1 MSISAAV
8 AGMTART
15 AASAEA
21 TFEAVF
27 ADSYHRVVGLVAA
40 VTGDEGRAEDAA
52 QEAFARAYQR
62 WGRVGRLDRP
72 DLWVARVAS
81 RIAIDQWRRRR
92 RETGLDGADRVH
104 VPDDVQRLWVR
115 WQLDRLSPMQRAS
128 ILLHCWEGRPVA
140 EVATLLGRSQATV
153 RTHLL
158 IGRRRFRGFVHEEES
173 R

>member
-8 AGMTART
+8 AGMSTGT
-15 AASAEA
+15 AEA
-21 TFEAVF
+21 VFEAVF
-27 ADSYHRVVGLVAA
+27 TDAYHRVVGLVAA
-40 VTGDEGRAEDAA
+40 VTGDEGLAEDAA

-62 WGRVGRLDRP
+62 WSRVGRLDRP

-81 RIAIDQWRRRR
+81 RIAIDQWRKRR
-92 RETGLDGADRVH
+92 RETALDGADRVTI
-104 VPDDVQRLWVR
+104 PDEVQRLWVQ
-115 WQLDRLSPMQRAS
+115 WQLERLSPMQRAS

-140 EVATLLGRSQATV
+140 EVASLLGRSQATV

-158 IGRRRFRGFVHEEES
+158 MGRRRFRGFVHEEEV

>member
-1 MSISAAV
+1 MST
-8 AGMTART
+8 GTA
-15 AASAEA
+15 EV

-27 ADSYHRVVGLVAA
+27 TDAYHRVVGLVAA
-40 VTGDEGRAEDAA
+40 VTGDQGLAEDAA
-52 QEAFARAYQR
+52 QEGFARAYQR
-62 WGRVGRLDRP
+62 WSRVGRLDRP

-92 RETGLDGADRVH
+92 RETALDDTDRVTI
-104 VPDDVQRLWVR
+104 PDDVQRLWVQ
-115 WQLDRLSPMQRAS
+115 WQLERLSPMQRAS

-158 IGRRRFRGFVHEEES
+158 MGRRRFRGFVHEEES

>member
-1 MSISAAV
+1 MSITAAV
-8 AGMTART
+8 AGMSSGT
-15 AASAEA
+15 AEA

-27 ADSYHRVVGLVAA
+27 ADAYHRVVGLVAA
-40 VTGDEGRAEDAA
+40 VTGDQGLAEDAA
-52 QEAFARAYQR
+52 QEGFARAYQR
-62 WGRVGRLDRP
+62 WSRVGRLDRP

-92 RETGLDGADRVH
+92 RETALDGADRVTI
-104 VPDDVQRLWVR
+104 PDDVQRLWVR
-115 WQLDRLSPMQRAS
+115 WQLERLSPMQRAS

-158 IGRRRFRGFVHEEES
+158 MGRRRFRGFVHEDES

>member
-8 AGMTART
+8 AMKTGTVE
-15 AASAEA
+15 AA
-21 TFEAVF
+21 FEAVF

-81 RIAIDQWRRRR
+81 RIAIDQGRRRR
-92 RETGLDGADRVH
+92 RETRLDRAEPAH
-104 VPDDVQRLWVR
+104 VPAD
-115 WQLDRLSPMQRAS
+115 A
-128 ILLHCWEGRPVA
+128 
-140 EVATLLGRSQATV
+140 
-153 RTHLL
+153 
-158 IGRRRFRGFVHEEES
+158 
-173 R
+173 

>member
-1 MSISAAV
+1 MSVSAAV
-8 AGMTART
+8 AGLQAG
-15 AASAEA
+15 AAEA
-21 TFEAVF
+21 IFESVF
-27 ADSYHRVVGLVAA
+27 ADAYHRVVGLVAA
-40 VTGDEGRAEDAA
+40 VTGDEGLAEDAA

-81 RIAIDQWRRRR
+81 RVAIDQWRKRR

-104 VPDDVQRLWVR
+104 VPDDVQRLWVQY
-115 WQLDRLSPMQRAS
+115 QLERLSPMQRAS

-158 IGRRRFRGFVHEEES
+158 VGRRRFRGFVREEDS
-173 R
+173 K

>member
-8 AGMTART
+8 AGTST
-15 AASAEA
+15 GTAEA
-21 TFEAVF
+21 TFESVF
-27 ADSYHRVVGLVAA
+27 ADAYHRVVGLVAA
-40 VTGDEGRAEDAA
+40 VTGDQGLAEDAA
-52 QEAFARAYQR
+52 QEGFARAYQR
-62 WGRVGRLDRP
+62 WSRVGRLDRP

-92 RETGLDGADRVH
+92 RETALDGTDRVTI
-104 VPDDVQRLWVR
+104 PDDVQRLWVR
-115 WQLDRLSPMQRAS
+115 WQLERLSPMQRAS

-158 IGRRRFRGFVHEEES
+158 MGRRRFRGFVHEEES

>member
-8 AGMTART
+8 AGMSTGT
-15 AASAEA
+15 AEA
-21 TFEAVF
+21 VFEAVF
-27 ADSYHRVVGLVAA
+27 TDAYHRVVGLVAA
-40 VTGDEGRAEDAA
+40 VTGDEGLAEDAA

-62 WGRVGRLDRP
+62 WSRVGRLDRP

-92 RETGLDGADRVH
+92 RETALDGADRVTI
-104 VPDDVQRLWVR
+104 PDDVQRLWVQ
-115 WQLDRLSPMQRAS
+115 WQLERLSPMQRAS

-158 IGRRRFRGFVHEEES
+158 MGRRRFRGFVHEEES

>member
-1 MSISAAV
+1 MSITATV
-8 AGMTART
+8 AGMSSGA
-15 AASAEA
+15 AEA

-27 ADSYHRVVGLVAA
+27 ADAYHRVVGLVAA
-40 VTGDEGRAEDAA
+40 VTGDQGLAEDAA

-62 WGRVGRLDRP
+62 WSRVGRLDRP

-92 RETGLDGADRVH
+92 RETALDGTDRVTI
-104 VPDDVQRLWVR
+104 PDDVQRLWVR
-115 WQLDRLSPMQRAS
+115 WQLERLSPMQRAT

-158 IGRRRFRGFVHEEES
+158 MGRRRFRGFVREEES

>member
-8 AGMTART
+8 AGISTGT
-15 AASAEA
+15 AEA
-21 TFEAVF
+21 AFEAVF
-27 ADSYHRVVGLVAA
+27 TDAYHRVVGLVAA
-40 VTGDEGRAEDAA
+40 VTGDQGLAEDAA

-62 WGRVGRLDRP
+62 WSRVGRLDRP

-81 RIAIDQWRRRR
+81 RVAIDQWRRRR
-92 RETGLDGADRVH
+92 RETALDGADRVTI
-104 VPDDVQRLWVR
+104 PDDVQRLWVR
-115 WQLDRLSPMQRAS
+115 WQLERLSPMQRAS

-140 EVATLLGRSQATV
+140 EVASLLGRSQATV

-158 IGRRRFRGFVHEEES
+158 MGRRRFRGFVHEEES

>member
-8 AGMTART
+8 AGMNAGT
-15 AASAEA
+15 AEA

-27 ADSYHRVVGLVAA
+27 SDAYHRVVGLVAA
-40 VTGDEGRAEDAA
+40 VTGDEGLAEDAA

-81 RIAIDQWRRRR
+81 RIAIDQWRKRR
-92 RETGLDGADRVH
+92 RETELDGTDPIH
-104 VPDDVQRLWVR
+104 VPDDVQRLWVQ
-115 WQLDRLSPMQRAS
+115 WQLERLSPMQRAS

-158 IGRRRFRGFVHEEES
+158 IGRRRFRGFVHEEE
-173 R
+173 RP

>member
-8 AGMTART
+8 AGFSTGT
-15 AASAEA
+15 AEA
-21 TFEAVF
+21 AFEAVF
-27 ADSYHRVVGLVAA
+27 TDSYHRVVGLVAA
-40 VTGDEGRAEDAA
+40 VTGDQGLAEDAA

-62 WGRVGRLDRP
+62 WSRVGRLDRP

-81 RIAIDQWRRRR
+81 RVAIDQWRRRR
-92 RETGLDGADRVH
+92 RETALDGADRVSI
-104 VPDDVQRLWVR
+104 PDDVQRLWVR
-115 WQLDRLSPMQRAS
+115 WQLERLSPMQRAS

-140 EVATLLGRSQATV
+140 EVASLLGRSQATV

-158 IGRRRFRGFVHEEES
+158 MGRRRFRGFVHEEES

>member
-8 AGMTART
+8 AGMSTAT
-15 AASAEA
+15 AEV

-27 ADSYHRVVGLVAA
+27 TDAYHRVVGLVAA
-40 VTGDEGRAEDAA
+40 VTGDEGLAEDAA

-62 WGRVGRLDRP
+62 WSRVGRLDRP

-81 RIAIDQWRRRR
+81 RIAIDQWRKRR
-92 RETGLDGADRVH
+92 RETALEGADRVTI
-104 VPDDVQRLWVR
+104 PDDVQRLWVQ
-115 WQLDRLSPMQRAS
+115 WHLERLSPMQRAS

-140 EVATLLGRSQATV
+140 EVASLLGRSQATV

-158 IGRRRFRGFVHEEES
+158 MGRRKFRSLVREEEAQ
-173 R
+173 

>member
-8 AGMTART
+8 AGVSTGT
-15 AASAEA
+15 AEA
-21 TFEAVF
+21 VFEAVF
-27 ADSYHRVVGLVAA
+27 TDAYHRVVGLVAA
-40 VTGDEGRAEDAA
+40 VTGDQGLAEDAA

-62 WGRVGRLDRP
+62 WSRVGRLDRP

-81 RIAIDQWRRRR
+81 RVAIDQWRKRR
-92 RETGLDGADRVH
+92 RETDLDGADRVTI
-104 VPDDVQRLWVR
+104 PDDVQRLWVR
-115 WQLDRLSPMQRAS
+115 WQLERLSPMQRAS

-140 EVATLLGRSQATV
+140 EVASLLGRSQATV

-158 IGRRRFRGFVHEEES
+158 MGRRRFRGFVHEEES

>member
-8 AGMTART
+8 VGMSTGT
-15 AASAEA
+15 AEA
-21 TFEAVF
+21 AFETVF

-40 VTGDEGRAEDAA
+40 VTGDEGLAEDAA

-81 RIAIDQWRRRR
+81 RISIDQWRRRR

-104 VPDDVQRLWVR
+104 VPDDVQRLWVQ
-115 WQLDRLSPMQRAS
+115 WQLERLSPMQRAS

-140 EVATLLGRSQATV
+140 EGATLLGRSQATG

-158 IGRRRFRGFVHEEES
+158 MGRRRFRGFVHEEES

>member
-8 AGMTART
+8 AGISTGT
-15 AASAEA
+15 AEA
-21 TFEAVF
+21 AFEAVF
-27 ADSYHRVVGLVAA
+27 TDAYHRVVGLVAA
-40 VTGDEGRAEDAA
+40 VTGDQGLAEDAA

-62 WGRVGRLDRP
+62 WSRVGRLDRP

-81 RIAIDQWRRRR
+81 RVAIDQWRRRR
-92 RETGLDGADRVH
+92 RETALDGADRVTI
-104 VPDDVQRLWVR
+104 PDDVQRLWVR
-115 WQLDRLSPMQRAS
+115 WQLERLSPMQRAS

-158 IGRRRFRGFVHEEES
+158 MGRRRFRGFVHEEES